1 MRRKKRKKRTG
12 LRDTKE
18 NVIEFGVESPTV
30 LVKIYIQVHLAKNPK
45 WLKRDRSLFVFHIN

>member
-18 NVIEFGVESPTV
+18 NLIEFGVESPMV

-45 WLKRDRSLFVFHIN
+45 WLKQDRSLFVFHIN